1 MDTLLIKS
9 SSAKRPKL
17 EQLAKENVRD
27 ISEGLRNATL
37 STALSFSSALL
48 EKKQEILTERTEIAS
63 NDSSSK
69 SVPADPIL
77 AQLENSPPVTCLRP
91 LLQARSIVAISGFQ
105 KSNKVYCIPDL
116 GTELQVEH

>member
-48 EKKQEILTERTEIAS
+48 EKKQEVL
-63 NDSSSK
+63 
-69 SVPADPIL
+69 
-77 AQLENSPPVTCLRP
+77 
-91 LLQARSIVAISGFQ
+91 
-105 KSNKVYCIPDL
+105 
-116 GTELQVEH
+116 